1 MTVMSARS
9 PAAGLIRRA
18 HDAAYLDAVAARSAA
33 VQALDA
39 AEPGS
44 PDAGWAHWHLALAD
58 IRTGAPATAR
68 KNLAR
73 AREIFAAQGSRRG
86 LALCDEVDA
95 IAARR
100 DGDVGRCRALH
111 DAIDAGEDP
120 CYDDFERFVALNSRA
135 ITAKWLGESD
145 RALTHFYDAL
155 GAAEASGNA
164 GARITALGNLGGYH
178 QDLFNLE
185 DARSLC
191 EQALAAAREAG
202 ARSMVTTAGA
212 NLLLIH
218 RAEGD
223 RERLRATLNYLLDH
237 PEDQLPGALTR
248 ISLPIA
254 LAYLEIGEID
264 RAESWLSSG
273 AIAPVADGD
282 GLRFW
287 AWLCA
292 RCQLARGDAAAAREL
307 AERTLRSRRAEP
319 GLPFD
324 LMELL
329 LVASDACEAVG
340 DPAAA
345 LGHARRAHEVYQ
357 ELVGH
362 SARARYRA
370 LQASHEYA
378 RVERQLEVAQKCR
391 AEAELDRRRLVDLN
405 RALEAK
411 VAETELLHAQLREQA
426 LRDPLTGL
434 HNRRYLFEMGPG
446 LVELARRNQQPLSVA
461 LVDLDHFK
469 NLNDSFG
476 HAAGDAVLKR
486 FASLLQSHLRRSDVL
501 VRYGGEEFVVVMA
514 DVDLELA
521 AATMARVMEDFQ
533 SERVEYRRRRLPPCT
548 FSAGIASFPM
558 HGDRLEHLLG
568 RADKALYRAKE
579 GGRACIE
586 HASHTGFAT
595 LT

>member
-1 MTVMSARS
+1 M
-9 PAAGLIRRA
+9 AGLLQRA
-18 HDAAYLDAVAARSAA
+18 RELSYLDPSAARSAA
-33 VQALDA
+33 LQALDA
-39 AEPGS
+39 SSARTL
-44 PDAGWAHWHLALAD
+44 DAAWAHWYLALAD
-58 IRTGAPATAR
+58 IRTTAPATAR
-68 KNLAR
+68 LNLGR
-73 AREIFAAQGSRRG
+73 AREIFENRALGRG
-86 LALCDEVDA
+86 LALCDEVEA

-100 DGDVGRCRALH
+100 DGDVARCRALH
-111 DAIDAGEDP
+111 DAVDAGPDP
-120 CYDDFERFVALNSRA
+120 GYDDFERFVALNSRA
-135 ITAKWLGESD
+135 ITAKWRGESD

-155 GAAEASGNA
+155 TAAEASGNA

-185 DARSLC
+185 DARTLC
-191 EQALAAAREAG
+191 EQSLATAREAG
-202 ARSMVTTAGA
+202 ARSMVTNSAA
-212 NLLLIH
+212 NLILIH
-218 RAEGD
+218 RAAGD
-223 RERLRATLNYLLDH
+223 TERAFAMVQYLLDH
-237 PEDQLPGALTR
+237 PEEQLPGALTR

-254 LAYLEIGEID
+254 LAYLDQGEIE

-273 AIAPVADGD
+273 AVAPVADGD

-292 RCQLARGDAAAAREL
+292 RCHLARGEAPAAREL
-307 AERTLRSRRAEP
+307 AERTLRSGNVGP

-329 LVASDACEAVG
+329 RAASDACEAVG
-340 DPAAA
+340 DHAAA
-345 LGHARRAHEVYQ
+345 LDHARRAHKVYQ

-378 RVERQLEVAQKCR
+378 RVERQLEVAQQCR
-391 AEAELDRRRLVDLN
+391 AEAEQDRRRLVDLN

-446 LVELARRNQQPLSVA
+446 LMELARRNQQPLSVA

-469 NLNDSFG
+469 ALNDSFG
-476 HAAGDAVLKR
+476 HAAGDAVLTR

-501 VRYGGEEFVVVMA
+501 VRYGGEEFVVLMA
-514 DVDLELA
+514 DVDIEPA
-521 AATMARVMEDFQ
+521 AATMARVMEAFQ